1 MQLFSIRRLFSLLTI
16 GMVLQL
22 WPLLSFSSDKPGP
35 PEVLY
40 RLADDEGSLVRLP
53 DGSFMLFKTGGK
65 ELISLV
71 SKDGRSWTEAKK
83 QIGNNK
89 GLDAGLV
96 ILDNDGELQN
106 IYSVL
111 REVPQKPGGLRG
123 PGATIM
129 IDLFHVKTTNGRARW
144 GKPQKIFDGYCG
156 AILDFKQLRN
166 GRLIA
171 PFAYWVAGRSPL
183 PTGMNIST
191 VVYSD
196 NGGKDWK
203 LSDAKI
209 TAPTFEG
216 YPGSFYGA
224 IEPAIIELK
233 EQGHLYML
241 IRTEAGFL
249 YESYSRDNGSTWTKA
264 TPSRFHTF
272 NGPPLLQNLPG
283 NRIFLVWNN
292 SDNAPKYK
300 GKGVY
305 GGRDAIQ
312 AAISDDFGQTWKGF
326 REIHRDPLR
335 NETPPKTGDRG
346 TAYANSAIGVDGKIM
361 LITGMGK
368 NRRHIVLVDP
378 EWLTAKHYETDFSSG
393 LEEWSVFKF
402 FGPASG
408 WWRDRT
414 IGPILVDHPTR
425 PGAKVLH
432 IRRPDDKDPD
442 GAVWNFPNGRSG
454 TLSIKLMLNKG
465 FKGGNIALTD
475 RHFNPSDT
483 HGERLAMFSLPISS
497 SGQLGTD
504 GPSIS
509 TGDWHKLDLVW
520 DINGKT
526 CKVISD
532 GVLAITLP
540 LRHETLDGV
549 SYLRLRSM
557 APSLDRAGYYVESV
571 KVDLKDNVAPPASHE
586 AVLAAAK
593 EYRAQLS
600 YDEYTGPLGAPVMG
614 RETSPGTVTSTGFWI
629 PDKVSEIREL
639 KMGPFLR
646 LPDGG
651 ILTVN
656 DTNSCIS
663 HDEGKTW
670 TTYPIFSAPAKFSI
684 RPERALIRTRSGVI
698 ILAFANNKETANWNW
713 RKDEA
718 DSKDAVLPTYA
729 VRSLDGGKTWQNLKK
744 LHDDWTG
751 AIRDMIETRDGQVV
765 FTSMMMQHNP
775 GHHAVVT
782 YTTKDD
788 GKSWTRSNVIDLGG
802 VGHHGGVM
810 EATLTQLK
818 NGRLWMLMRTNWGK
832 FWEAFSDNHGLVWKE
847 FKPVAIDAS
856 SSPGMLKR
864 LQSGRLVLIWN
875 REYPEGKKEYPLR
888 GGDGIFSEVA
898 SSWQR
903 EELSIMFSN
912 DDGKSWTTPAVV
924 ARTTQKGTQVSYPYL
939 FEAHPGELWITTMFG
954 NLRIKLFE
962 KDFIID
968 EKSDYIAA
976 GFYPEEEFHQTG
988 VRVSRLGPVIPSQDE
1003 YVELGY

>member
-1 MQLFSIRRLFSLLTI
+1 MYLFSFRHLFSIVVIIS
-16 GMVLQL
+16 VLQL
-22 WPLLSFSSDKPGP
+22 WATPSYCSEKHGP

-65 ELISLV
+65 KLISLV
-71 SKDGRSWTEAKK
+71 SKDGRQWAEAKR
-83 QIGNNK
+83 QISNNE

-96 ILDNDGELQN
+96 ILDKDGELQN

-111 REVPQKPGGLRG
+111 RKVPQKPGGLRG

-129 IDLFHVKTTNGRARW
+129 IDLYHVKTTHGRTRW
-144 GKPQKIFDGYCG
+144 GKSQKIFDGYCG

-203 LSDAKI
+203 QSEAKL
-209 TAPTFEG
+209 TAPTYEG

-224 IEPAIIELK
+224 IEPAIIELEK
-233 EQGHLYML
+233 QGYLYML
-241 IRTEAGFL
+241 LRTEAGFL
-249 YESYSRDNGSTWTKA
+249 YESYSNDNGTRWTEAK
-264 TPSRFHTF
+264 PSRFHTF
-272 NGPPLLQNLPG
+272 NGPPLLKDLPG

-300 GKGVY
+300 GNGVY

-312 AAISDDFGQTWKGF
+312 AAISDDFGKTWKGF

-335 NETPPKTGDRG
+335 NETPPKRGDRG

-378 EWLTAKHYETDFSSG
+378 EWLTARHHESDFSKG
-393 LEEWSVFKF
+393 LDEWSVFKF
-402 FGPASG
+402 FGPAAN

-414 IGPILVDHPTR
+414 VGPVLVDDPSR
-425 PGAKVLH
+425 PGIKLLH

-454 TLSIKLMLNKG
+454 LLTVRIMLNKG

-483 HGERLAMFSLPISS
+483 HGERLAMFSLPISP
-497 SGQLGTD
+497 SGQLGSD
-504 GPSIS
+504 GPIISI
-509 TGDWHKLDLVW
+509 GQWHTLQLAW
-520 DINGKT
+520 DINLKT
-526 CKVISD
+526 CRVISD
-532 GVLAITLP
+532 GLPAVTLS
-540 LRHETLDGV
+540 LRHGTLDGV

-557 APSLDRAGYYVESV
+557 ASSVDQAGYYVESV
-571 KVDLKDNVAPPASHE
+571 KVDISDNIAPSASQE
-586 AVLAAAK
+586 AVLAAA
-593 EYRAQLS
+593 ENYRSLLS
-600 YDEYTGPLGAPVMG
+600 YDEYKGELDSGTG
-614 RETSPGTVTSTGFWI
+614 ENEISSGTITSTGFWI
-629 PDKVSEIREL
+629 PDKVIEIKGL
-639 KMGPFLR
+639 KMGPFVR
-646 LPDGG
+646 LQDGG
-651 ILTVN
+651 ILTVD
-656 DTNSCIS
+656 DTQSCIS
-663 HDEGKTW
+663 RDEGKTW
-670 TTYPIFSAPAKFSI
+670 TSYPIFSDPGKFSI
-684 RPERALIRTRSGVI
+684 RVERALIRTRSGVI
-698 ILAFANNKETANWNW
+698 ILAFANDKESANWNW
-713 RKDEA
+713 RNDIL
-718 DSKDAVLPTYA
+718 DSKEAILPTYV
-729 VRSLDGGKTWQNLKK
+729 VRSFDGGKTWQDLKK
-744 LHDDWTG
+744 LHNDWTG
-751 AIRDMIETRDGQVV
+751 AIRDMIETSDGNVV
-765 FTSMMMQHNP
+765 FTSMMMRHNP

-802 VGHHGGVM
+802 IGHHGGVM

-832 FWEAFSDNHGLVWKE
+832 FWEAFSDDSGLKWKQ
-847 FKPVAIDAS
+847 FKPASIDAS
-856 SSPGMLKR
+856 SSPGILKR
-864 LQSGRLVLIWN
+864 LQSGRLVLVWN
-875 REYPEGKKEYPLR
+875 RIYPEGKKEYPLR

-898 SSWQR
+898 CSWQR
-903 EELSIMFSN
+903 EELSVMFSN
-912 DDGKSWTTPAVV
+912 DDGKSWTTPAVI
-924 ARTTQKGTQVSYPYL
+924 ARITKKGTQVSYPYL
-939 FEAHPGELWITTMFG
+939 FEAHSGEIWVTTMFG
-954 NLRIKLFE
+954 ELRIKLFE

-968 EKSDYIAA
+968 EKSKYIADC
-976 GFYPEEEFHQTG
+976 
-988 VRVSRLGPVIPSQDE
+988 VIPGLPAGNPQIRQWEPMVLAD
-1003 YVELGY
+1003 LLKR